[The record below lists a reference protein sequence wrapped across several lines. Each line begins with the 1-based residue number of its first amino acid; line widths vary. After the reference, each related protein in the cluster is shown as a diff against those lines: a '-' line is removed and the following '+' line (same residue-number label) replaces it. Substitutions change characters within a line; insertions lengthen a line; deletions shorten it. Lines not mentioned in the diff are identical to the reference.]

1 MKMLFASLLIWM
13 TATGVALADQSIT
26 DVQRALKDQGFY
38 YGPITGQKDA
48 DTTAAIRRFQIR
60 NGLQIT
66 GDLDDE
72 TLRSIKSAA
81 SAASQSPAASAP
93 PMPPPVSSPDSSDL
107 RADSGT
113 GRPLNPPPPQSQG
126 PPDGEQWQQRP
137 AVGRPL
143 PPGSALFSGT
153 PYETAPIEVQRR
165 VITDAQRILARRGL
179 FKNEIDGAYGPNL
192 EFSLRAYQSRVG
204 LPPTGRLDLETLA
217 ALQLLPGAHLP
228 IFTPRRP
235 VIRQEPPVRGE
246 WIRP

>member
-13 TATGVALADQSIT
+13 TATGAALADQSIT

-72 TLRSIKSAA
+72 TLRSIKSTA

-93 PMPPPVSSPDSSDL
+93 AMPPPLSSPDSSDL

-126 PPDGEQWQQRP
+126 PPDGEQGQQRP
-137 AVGRPL
+137 AVGRPV
-143 PPGSALFSGT
+143 PSGSALFSGT

-179 FKNEIDGAYGPNL
+179 FKNEIDGAYGANL

-217 ALQLLPGAHLP
+217 ALQLLPGAHVP